1 MTCFYARVKVVGQK
15 DPPLGPTGGCKS
27 IRCQPCEMLLVV
39 LLVGLSSALPDGLM
53 SAAPDMMKPEY
64 VALHKNLESMGIEM
78 CPDKLHLCPATA
90 DCCQKDGK
98 WDCCPKAA
106 AIEAQCC
113 IQSGFKRVCC
123 IGNIP
128 RCRWDG
134 CYFG

>member
-1 MTCFYARVKVVGQK
+1 MKV
-15 DPPLGPTGGCKS
+15 TG
-27 IRCQPCEMLLVV
+27 MLLVV

-53 SAAPDMMKPEY
+53 SAALDMMKPEY

-90 DCCQKDGK
+90 DCCQKDDGK

>member
-1 MTCFYARVKVVGQK
+1 MINLEVIVHIEWPFNENCLACAHHGEFTNPAF
-15 DPPLGPTGGCKS
+15 PH
-27 IRCQPCEMLLVV
+27 
-39 LLVGLSSALPDGLM
+39 GLM

-64 VALHKNLESMGIEM
+64 VALHQKLESMGIEM

-90 DCCQKDGK
+90 DCCKKDGK
-98 WDCCPKAA
+98 WDCCPKPA